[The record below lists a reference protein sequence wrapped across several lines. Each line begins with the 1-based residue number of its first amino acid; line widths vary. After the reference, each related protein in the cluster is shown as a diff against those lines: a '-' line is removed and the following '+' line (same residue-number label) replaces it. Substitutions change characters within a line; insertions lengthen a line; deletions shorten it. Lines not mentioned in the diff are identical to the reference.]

1 MLVKILIFALI
12 AAVIYFM
19 LKSKLLGKK
28 SKKNDEIEALEGC
41 KKCGTFVSSDE
52 LKDGL
57 CQECQQIKG

>member
-1 MLVKILIFALI
+1 MLGKILIFALI

-19 LKSKLLGKK
+19 LKSKLTRKK
-28 SKKNDEIEALEGC
+28 SKENDEIEALSEC
-41 KKCGTFVSSDE
+41 KKCGIFVSSDE

>member
-1 MLVKILIFALI
+1 MLGKILIFALI

-19 LKSKLLGKK
+19 LKSKLSGKK
-28 SKKNDEIEALEGC
+28 SKENDEIEDLSEC

>member
-1 MLVKILIFALI
+1 MLGKILIFALI

-19 LKSKLLGKK
+19 LKSKLSGKK
-28 SKKNDEIEALEGC
+28 SKENDEIEDLSEC
-41 KKCGTFVSSDE
+41 KKCGTFVSSYE

>member
-1 MLVKILIFALI
+1 MLGKILIFALI
-12 AAVIYFM
+12 AVVIYFM
-19 LKSKLLGKK
+19 LKSKLSGKK
-28 SKKNDEIEALEGC
+28 SKENNEIEVLSEC

>member
-1 MLVKILIFALI
+1 MLGKILIFALI

-19 LKSKLLGKK
+19 LKSKLSGKK
-28 SKKNDEIEALEGC
+28 SKKNDEIEALSEC

-52 LKDGL
+52 LKDGF